1 MPPASVSVMTEDRT
15 ARHSDGGTLTGDSAG
30 TAVPGT
36 GTGGTGAGVSERARA
51 SADHDFLP
59 AAGTGHGSSSE
70 AGARDGSLS
79 AVRSP
84 HADRSGHAM
93 TYDPPTAR
101 RVSRGDYRASRGD
114 DRADTG
120 AGIGADTGAGR
131 WRERLTALARSRA
144 RAEAAELATALEHLD
159 AEVARIE
166 ADQSGDWTVVNGERV
181 FLPAEVTEAQR
192 GAALYE
198 IGRSLGWSPAQASLR
213 LARAARAREE
223 LPIVWNGFLAGR
235 LDASRVYVLADAAA
249 RLERLESLRILDARA
264 AEYACTHTL
273 GELRAWLRR
282 LIAQLE
288 PDLQSERARRA
299 LAERRVSV
307 EHREEGMSELWALL
321 PTMHAVV
328 IDQALSKAAKRVA
341 GPGRTLS
348 QARADVLADV
358 LTGGK
363 LPHPAGQCASP
374 GTRRGE
380 AGMEEPAHARE
391 RAWGAT
397 DGHTDDPAMFPEP
410 GGGLQALSEV
420 RVHIGVTVP
429 AEALAGVRQAPA
441 VGDDGSWT
449 IPVPSLLHLL
459 TGDASPRGPADHTP
473 PPARG
478 DERPSAAN
486 LHEGQP
492 RLDTSLGP
500 PAADKYGPLPPVR
513 AGGSPPSRDADGAP
527 PRTGTR
533 DEPPARVDD
542 GRSSAG
548 PGTATSAD
556 SSADVETSPPP
567 DAPGP
572 ASREK
577 PGHPDRRVSVFWH
590 RLLLGERGGGGE
602 VLYADYAGRFPPE
615 TLRAALGFRD
625 GSCSVPGCMTA
636 PARCDVDHRVPWPAG
651 PTTAANLDTLCRRHH
666 RWKTMGVITPV
677 EIGITGNGE
686 SRWGWQLPSGEVAPV
701 ERANH
706 APLAPTSPQRPTRR
720 DQALLSR
727 TATHA
732 ESPAERGLATR
743 VLEVVF

>member
-1 MPPASVSVMTEDRT
+1 MPHDAPA
-15 ARHSDGGTLTGDSAG
+15 AR
-30 TAVPGT
+30 
-36 GTGGTGAGVSERARA
+36 RA
-51 SADHDFLP
+51 S
-59 AAGTGHGSSSE
+59 
-70 AGARDGSLS
+70 
-79 AVRSP
+79 
-84 HADRSGHAM
+84 
-93 TYDPPTAR
+93 
-101 RVSRGDYRASRGD
+101 RGNHRASRGD

-120 AGIGADTGAGR
+120 AGH
-131 WRERLTALARSRA
+131 WRERLTALARGRA
-144 RAEAAELATALEHLD
+144 CAEAAELAAALGHLD

-192 GAALYE
+192 GAVIYE
-198 IGRSLGWSPAQASLR
+198 IGRALGWSPAQASLR
-213 LARAARAREE
+213 LARAARVREE

-264 AEYACTHTL
+264 AEYACSHTL
-273 GELRAWLRR
+273 GELRRWLRR

-288 PDLQSERARRA
+288 PDIQSERAHRA
-299 LAERRVSV
+299 LAERCVSV

-328 IDQALSKAAKRVA
+328 IDQALTKAAKRVV
-341 GPGRTLS
+341 GSGRTLS

-363 LPHPAGQCASP
+363 LPHPAEQHPTGQHLSPEAGQCASP
-374 GTRRGE
+374 GTRRAE
-380 AGMEEPAHARE
+380 AGTEEPAHPRE
-391 RAWGAT
+391 ST
-397 DGHTDDPAMFPEP
+397 PDTPDGHMDAPAMFPEP
-410 GGGLQALSEV
+410 GAGLRALSEV

-459 TGDASPRGPADHTP
+459 TGDGPPRSPADHTP

-478 DERPSAAN
+478 DKRPSAAN
-486 LHEGQP
+486 LREGQP
-492 RLDTSLGP
+492 RLGTSHGP
-500 PAADKYGPLPPVR
+500 SAAGK
-513 AGGSPPSRDADGAP
+513 GGSPPSIRAEDSPPSIDADGAA
-527 PRTGTR
+527 PRASAR

-542 GRSSAG
+542 GPPSAG
-548 PGTATSAD
+548 PGTAAPAD
-556 SSADVETSPPP
+556 SSAHVQTPPAA

-577 PGHPDRRVSVFWH
+577 PEHPDHRVSVFWH
-590 RLLLGERGGGGE
+590 RLLLGGRGDGGE
-602 VLYADYAGRFPPE
+602 QRDGGEMLHADYVGRFPPE

-651 PTTAANLDTLCRRHH
+651 PTAAANLDTLCRRHH

-677 EIGITGNGE
+677 EVGIAGNGE
-686 SRWGWQLPSGEVAPV
+686 PRWGWQLPSGEVAPV

-732 ESPAERGLATR
+732 ESPAERGLAAR